1 MWWWGARRL
10 GSGPVRNAPID
21 RQRARMI
28 MRPAKDENTDGRS
41 LNHEQVLDVLAELA
55 AGM

>member
-1 MWWWGARRL
+1 M
-10 GSGPVRNAPID
+10 RNAPID